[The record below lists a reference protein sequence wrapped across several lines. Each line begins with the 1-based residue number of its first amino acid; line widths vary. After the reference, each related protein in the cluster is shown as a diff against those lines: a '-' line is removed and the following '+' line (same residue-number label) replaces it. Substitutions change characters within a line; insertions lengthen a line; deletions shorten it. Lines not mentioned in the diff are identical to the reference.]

1 MLIYSARP
9 ALGFGK
15 NMWLGINLLEH
26 LSQWK
31 SNILSFLNRC
41 YDEYGRSKIQ
51 RDRLVDLHAWQNIP
65 FFISLLNS
73 ISQARNETDFQ
84 RFFHCENNCI
94 LMERRCLHINR
105 FRLTNRLAWNRNR
118 AYMLPIWIK
127 CTTKELRIELNKH
140 RNLLHR
146 NSQASVLTFFGEKN
160 NCCASNGTCI
170 KYVTFDCNH
179 YRCGDRTC
187 SWTIL

>member
-15 NMWLGINLLEH
+15 NMWLGINLLKH

-118 AYMLPIWIK
+118 AYMLPIRVWNAPRK
-127 CTTKELRIELNKH
+127 SFELNWTNIEIYFIEILKLLFWLFLERKTIAVH
-140 RNLLHR
+140 RTVR
-146 NSQASVLTFFGEKN
+146 A
-160 NCCASNGTCI
+160 
-170 KYVTFDCNH
+170 
-179 YRCGDRTC
+179 
-187 SWTIL
+187 